1 MALRFD
7 VGRLDRARRTGA
19 GGARV
24 HGSLGRTGVQIYHDA
39 AGREIREYRSPEE
52 VFAPETLAS
61 LGGIPVT
68 IGHPGA
74 VSAANWRDVAR
85 GHVSDGAPDR
95 RKDGAH
101 EWLEGQVVISDA
113 PTLSR
118 VDAGDLVELSLGYS
132 ADVVDQPGVAPN
144 GERYDRVQKNIR
156 FNHLALLQDGRA
168 RAGRGARLRL
178 DSNGDQRMF
187 ERNDSNDA
195 KQRVK
200 VDGIDCEVGSDTH
213 VQMLERRAELASK
226 RADEA
231 EAKLTAANAEIGALK
246 AKADAATPA
255 PDVDKLVQDELAFR
269 DSMRPLVAKDYAFAG
284 KSREQ
289 VRLDAV
295 GEVVAAKAKAL
306 PDAQREGYLMAM
318 LEQRREQAE
327 KPSHQPQVTAPRT
340 DAEEPKRYDPFAI
353 YNNAFKASQSRA
365 EGKA

>member
-39 AGREIREYRSPEE
+39 NGREIREYRSPDE
-52 VFAPETLAS
+52 VFSKEALDS
-61 LGGIPVT
+61 LKGIPVT
-68 IGHPGA
+68 VGHPGA
-74 VSAANWRDVAR
+74 VNAANWRDVAR
-85 GHVSDGAPDR
+85 GHVGDGPPGR
-95 RKDGAH
+95 RADGSL
-101 EWLEGQVVISDA
+101 EWLEEQVVISDA
-113 PTLSR
+113 PTLSK
-118 VDAGDLVELSLGYS
+118 VDAGELVELSLGYT
-132 ADVVDQPGVAPN
+132 ADVIDQPGVAPN

-178 DSNGDQRMF
+178 DSNGDEMAFRQD
-187 ERNDSNDA
+187 EGA
-195 KQRVK
+195 PKQRVK

-231 EAKLTAANAEIGALK
+231 EAALKAAQAEVGALK
-246 AKADAATPA
+246 AKADAAPPA
-255 PDVDKLVQDELAFR
+255 PDVDRLVQDELAFR
-269 DSMRPLVAKDYAFAG
+269 DSMRPLVAKDYQFAG

-295 GEVVAAKAKAL
+295 GADIAAKAKAL
-306 PDAQREGYLMAM
+306 PEAQREGYLLAM
-318 LEQRREQAE
+318 LEQRRDAAD
-327 KPSHQPQVTAPRT
+327 KPSHQPVKDPVKQDEA
-340 DAEEPKRYDPFAI
+340 PKRFDPYAR
-353 YNNAFKASQSRA
+353 YRDAHKASYSGGAQ
-365 EGKA
+365 

>member
-39 AGREIREYRSPEE
+39 NGREIREYRSPDE

-85 GHVSDGAPDR
+85 GHVSDAPPGR
-95 RKDGAH
+95 RQDGQL
-101 EWLEGQVVISDA
+101 EWLESQVVISDA
-113 PTLSR
+113 PTLQR
-118 VDAGDLVELSLGYS
+118 VDAGELVELSLGYS
-132 ADVVDQPGVAPN
+132 ADVIDAPGVAPN

-178 DSNGDQRMF
+178 DSNGDEMAFRQ
-187 ERNDSNDA
+187 DDGAPA

-200 VDGIDCEVGSDTH
+200 VDGIDCEIGSDTH
-213 VQMLERRAELASK
+213 VQMLERRAELATK
-226 RADEA
+226 RADELD
-231 EAKLTAANAEIGALK
+231 AKLTAANAEIGALK
-246 AKADAATPA
+246 AKADAAPPA

-269 DSMRPLVAKDYAFAG
+269 DSMRPLLAKDYAFAG

-295 GEVVAAKAKAL
+295 GDVVAAKAKAL

-318 LEQRREQAE
+318 LEQKRDAAE
-327 KPSHQPQVTAPRT
+327 KPTHQPAAPT
-340 DAEEPKRYDPFAI
+340 VKADASEPKRYDPFAI
-353 YNNAFKASQSRA
+353 YNQAFNASRSRA